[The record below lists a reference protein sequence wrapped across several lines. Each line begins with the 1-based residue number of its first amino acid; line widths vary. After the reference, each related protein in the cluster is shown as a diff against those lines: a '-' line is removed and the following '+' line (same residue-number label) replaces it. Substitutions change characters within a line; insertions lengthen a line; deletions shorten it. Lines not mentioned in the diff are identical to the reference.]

1 MQKVYE
7 LTKQLGVKI
16 TNERA
21 TYLALATCLVIQDPS
36 YMRHMGKRL
45 YSDIAALLG
54 KTPLSVSRGISRAV
68 CECWDYGNHRFLNQ
82 VAGCRVLEKPSPAEM
97 ISFMADYLVK
107 QEPKHIFRYHHL
119 LNSSWQEAA
128 LTDIE
133 EVMANAPNKRRQ
145 TYTVCIEQLVPEN
158 HPVRLMDGL
167 TVWNKVNA
175 VFSESCSV
183 APKSDSD
190 YVSPIHFLRLLLLC
204 SYQKIRHIEHLLQE
218 LEVNM
223 AYRWFLEMD
232 LMDPPLTKESLAK
245 CYTVYFSDNQLLG
258 RLIYGILDSCRKKK
272 LIRVVDI
279 GEEAKRL
286 EKLAEEIGKG

>member
-133 EVMANAPNKRRQ
+133 EVMASAPNKRRQ

-158 HPVRLMDGL
+158 HPVRLMDDA
-167 TVWNKVNA
+167 VNWEHITKLFTETPGYSTINSA
-175 VFSESCSV
+175 
-183 APKSDSD
+183 
-190 YVSPIHFLRLLLLC
+190 VSPIQFIRFLLLISIYKTKSPQCL
-204 SYQKIRHIEHLLQE
+204 IEALDI
-218 LEVNM
+218 NI
-223 AYRWFLEMD
+223 AYRWFLELGLAD
-232 LMDPPLTKESLAK
+232 EAPTIAELTD
-245 CYTVYFSDNQLLG
+245 CYNLYFADNQFLEKLL
-258 RLIYGILDSCRKKK
+258 YGILETYRKKRIIKIADPATEAKK
-272 LIRVVDI
+272 LIKM
-279 GEEAKRL
+279 A
-286 EKLAEEIGKG
+286 EKL